1 MATGY
6 AISTKFIG
14 VDMMSSTFKK
24 MERAGG
30 AMTSKLSTGF
40 KGLGN
45 GLKQLNNTAGK
56 LLSFA
61 GMAGGAYL
69 LQKALRDTIQIGL
82 SFEQTMVNAA
92 TKFGDVAKPGTKAF
106 EDLNKKAKLIGITTE
121 FTATQAAEAFRLL
134 GLAGFNTGQS
144 IAASSGLMDMATAA
158 EIDLNT
164 ATMAAANSLAIFNLK
179 TNDSIQLQK
188 NMARVSDVMV
198 TSVKSATL
206 ETADYLETLKM
217 GAPVFASLNRPVEEF
232 GAMTAILAD
241 SGIKG
246 SMAGTTLKNA
256 LLRLVAPVGAGRKA
270 LKALGISA
278 ADSNGELKPMQQL
291 IMEIAKAQ
299 GGQVTTQ
306 KAATINAIFGRHAV
320 SGMLGVMSKGP
331 KIIEEMVQK
340 MNEAT
345 GSTEKMAA
353 QMRDTAQNKIKLME
367 SAIEGLQLSI
377 FEGLKPVIVDV
388 TKLIGEWSGQMS
400 AYLEKNPDAIKE
412 ITKTAAAVVKLVAG
426 LWALSLVLGAI
437 NLVMATNPVVL
448 AVMAIIGA
456 LTLMI
461 MYWDKV
467 KVFVQTV
474 LAGIAVML
482 AVLVWPMWGIIGV
495 IGAIGIAIYL
505 LWDNWKLVV
514 DYWKGSIKT
523 VWSVL
528 KAYFLSIAEIITKM
542 LLIPMMGVL
551 EIINKIA
558 KFAGFKGIDI
568 AVDAIDSAI
577 RVVADEAASSR
588 AEAVQMISP
597 EITKAQNDRETRE
610 YYESREKKDY
620 RVVIADETGKAKVSE
635 QDNFFTLEKTM
646 TPAR

>member
-14 VDMMSSTFKK
+14 VDMMSSAFKK

-30 AMTSKLSTGF
+30 AMTSKLSAGF

-45 GLKQLNNTAGK
+45 GLKKLNNTAGK

-82 SFEQTMVNAA
+82 SFEQTMVNASVR
-92 TKFGDVAKPGTKAF
+92 FGESVSPGTKAF
-106 EDLNKKAKLIGITTE
+106 NDLNKKAKEIGITTE
-121 FTATQAAEAFRLL
+121 FTATQAAESFRLL
-134 GLAGFNTGQS
+134 GGAGFSASQAIATSTG
-144 IAASSGLMDMATAA
+144 LVDLATAA
-158 EIDLNT
+158 NIDLAK
-164 ATMAAANSLAIFNLK
+164 ATDAAANSLSVFGMMTDDTAKLE
-179 TNDSIQLQK
+179 L
-188 NMARVSDVMV
+188 NMAKASDVMLMAV
-198 TSVKSATL
+198 NKAKFEVD
-206 ETADYLETLKM
+206 DYLETMKHA
-217 GAPVFASLNRPVEEF
+217 GPIFQASGRSIEEF
-232 GAMTAILAD
+232 AAMTAILARA
-241 SGIKG
+241 GIKG
-246 SMAGTTLKNA
+246 SLAGTTLKNA
-256 LLRLVAPVGAGRKA
+256 LLNLQAPTADQAKWLKKMNVEIDDGTGKIKSMDEIVA
-270 LKALGISA
+270 
-278 ADSNGELKPMQQL
+278 D
-291 IMEIAKAQ
+291 IAKGTEGWTKIQKSQAMSAVF
-299 GGQVTTQ
+299 GKRAVAGMMSAIEIGAPAIKELTTALMGVDGTTQ
-306 KAATINAIFGRHAV
+306 KFAGTV
-320 SGMLGVMSKGP
+320 
-331 KIIEEMVQK
+331 
-340 MNEAT
+340 
-345 GSTEKMAA
+345 
-353 QMRDTAQNKIKLME
+353 RDTTENKIKLMN

-388 TKLIGEWSGQMS
+388 TKLIGEWSSQMS
-400 AYLEKNPDAIKE
+400 AYLEKNPDAIKQ
-412 ITKTAAAVVKLVAG
+412 ITSTAAAVVKLVAG

-456 LTLMI
+456 LALMI
-461 MYWDKV
+461 IYWDKV
-467 KVFVQTV
+467 KVFAQTV
-474 LAGIAVML
+474 LAGIAIQL

-505 LWDNWKLVV
+505 LWDNWKIVV

-523 VWSVL
+523 LWAVL
-528 KAYFLSIAEIITKM
+528 KAYFMSIAEIITKM

-620 RVVIADETGKAKVSE
+620 RVVIADETGRAKVSE
-635 QDNFFTLEKTM
+635 QDNFFSLEKTM